1 MLPLL
6 LIIVLVQAGCATAR
20 HPISSPA
27 ATSNAS
33 QTVVPTR
40 PSTARPRVGV
50 AFGGGSARGLAHIG
64 VIRWLEEHRV
74 PIDLVA
80 GTSMG
85 GLIGGSFATGLD
97 AEPLTTLLTTLD
109 WDALFGS
116 SNFAYRNI
124 RRKADARAFPSH
136 LEFGLKRGLGAP
148 TALNNGQQVELLL
161 TRISAPYHLIDRFDE
176 LPDALQRRR
185 CGSRARQSGRA
196 RSWIARAGDAGDD
209 VSSAHLSAGGNTMAG
224 CSSMAAR

>member
-1 MLPLL
+1 MTRG
-6 LIIVLVQAGCATAR
+6 VATSLVIAALAQAACATSR
-20 HPISSPA
+20 LPP
-27 ATSNAS
+27 TSQTAPS
-33 QTVVPTR
+33 IGSATVVPAP
-40 PSTARPRVGV
+40 PSLARPRVGI

-74 PIDLVA
+74 PVDLVA

-97 AEPLTTLLTTLD
+97 ADELAALLTTLD

-136 LEFGLKRGLGAP
+136 LEFGLKRGL
-148 TALNNGQQVELLL
+148 
-161 TRISAPYHLIDRFDE
+161 
-176 LPDALQRRR
+176 
-185 CGSRARQSGRA
+185 
-196 RSWIARAGDAGDD
+196 
-209 VSSAHLSAGGNTMAG
+209 
-224 CSSMAAR
+224 

>member
-1 MLPLL
+1 L
-6 LIIVLVQAGCATAR
+6 
-20 HPISSPA
+20 
-27 ATSNAS
+27 
-33 QTVVPTR
+33 
-40 PSTARPRVGV
+40 ARPRVGV

-74 PIDLVA
+74 PVDLVA

-97 AEPLTTLLTTLD
+97 ADELAALLTTLD

-136 LEFGLKRGLGAP
+136 LEFGLKRGLVAP

-161 TRISAPYHLIDRFDE
+161 TRISAPYHLIDRFED
-176 LPDALQRRR
+176 LPTPF
-185 CGSRARQSGRA
+185 
-196 RSWIARAGDAGDD
+196 
-209 VSSAHLSAGGNTMAG
+209 SAV
-224 CSSMAAR
+224 AAE